1 MLTEGAVCT
10 EASALSGGDRFWLL
24 VWQFLPVW
32 SVVRHD
38 PNFTWCIGRIRGKGG
53 FGGISLSRDVL
64 PDILIELRGAHVVER
79 FRVHSFDQFNGKF
92 ADMSLWLVL
101 VPLHIEKANPVW

>member
-1 MLTEGAVCT
+1 MMVIVSGSWFGNSCQFGPSYAMIPISLGALG
-10 EASALSGGDRFWLL
+10 ESGGR
-24 VWQFLPVW
+24 
-32 SVVRHD
+32 
-38 PNFTWCIGRIRGKGG
+38 GG

-79 FRVHSFDQFNGKF
+79 FQVHRFDLFNGKF